1 MPAAA
6 RFGITFFVAASQALY
21 VLPLHFASA
30 LDQTKDELTLLSA
43 GCMALAAA
51 GLVLEAVA
59 DEQKLASK
67 EVAPSAP
74 VMHGLYRHCR
84 HPNYLGEIAF
94 HIGVCGLLAPSIDS
108 SSWSQVLLGAVSPLF
123 MIWVMLGAA
132 KRLDKDQAERQKGND
147 KYQKWVDSTHSLLP
161 KLF

>member
-1 MPAAA
+1 
-6 RFGITFFVAASQALY
+6 
-21 VLPLHFASA
+21 
-30 LDQTKDELTLLSA
+30 
-43 GCMALAAA
+43 MALAAA

-74 VMHGLYRHCR
+74 VMSGLYRHCR

-94 HIGVCGLLAPSIDS
+94 HFGICGLLAPSIDS
-108 SSWSQVLLGAVSPLF
+108 SSWSQVLIGAASPLF

-147 KYQKWVDSTHSLLP
+147 KYEQWVASTHSLLP